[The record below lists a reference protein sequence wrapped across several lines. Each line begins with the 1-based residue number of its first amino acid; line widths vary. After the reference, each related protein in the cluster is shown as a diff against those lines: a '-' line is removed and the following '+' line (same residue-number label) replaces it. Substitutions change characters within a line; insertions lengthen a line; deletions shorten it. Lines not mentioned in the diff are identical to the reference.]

1 MAKYNHIDP
10 PRRSMR
16 HNLPKKKTFA
26 KLSEDCT
33 ELSLLWQQW
42 RQEKEHAPKAAK
54 GLTLPKRVLPV
65 CCFALLSAA
74 LLSISV
80 FHTANKPA
88 PHDAKTVGAAE
99 VQGKEAQAEET
110 GAAQTITV
118 SLIDGDAEP
127 VMLTT
132 AQNTVEQILAEN
144 ALTLGEYD
152 ELNHALDE
160 ALGDGDSLAITRISI
175 AEETTLLDIPYETVT
190 NRVQT
195 IPRGTTRV
203 VQSGQN
209 GKKSI
214 TERITLRNGEES
226 TREVISE
233 SVQTNPVD
241 EILNYGIGGSLVGK
255 DGVRHVFSY
264 YVDVSATAYGPTGNN
279 TATGVPPTEGTIA
292 VDPNVIPLRSNVYVK
307 GNYGDYGVCRAED
320 TGGGIKGNKID
331 VYLGYLGENWYAEA
345 MQFGIRSMRVYILG

>member
-1 MAKYNHIDP
+1 MEKCNHTDP

-16 HNLPKKKTFA
+16 QNLPKKKPFA

-33 ELSLLWQQW
+33 ELFLLWKQW
-42 RQEKEHAPKAAK
+42 RQAKEH
-54 GLTLPKRVLPV
+54 LPKSAEKYALQKTVLPV
-65 CCFALLSAA
+65 CCFALLSAV
-74 LLSISV
+74 LLGVAV
-80 FHTANKPA
+80 FHTANTPA
-88 PHDAKTVGAAE
+88 PHADESIDVAAH
-99 VQGKEAQAEET
+99 GKETHAGEDI
-110 GAAQTITV
+110 AAQTITV
-118 SLIDGDAEP
+118 SLIDGAAEP

-132 AQNTVEQILAEN
+132 AQDTVERILAEN

-152 ELNHALDE
+152 ELNHALGE
-160 ALGDGDSLAITRISI
+160 ALSDGDSIAITRISI
-175 AEETTLLDIPYETVT
+175 AEETTLLELPYETVT

-203 VQSGQN
+203 VQSGQI

-226 TREVISE
+226 EREVISE
-233 SVQTNPVD
+233 SVQADPVD
-241 EILNYGIGGSLVGK
+241 EIVNYGIGGSLVGK
-255 DGVRHVFSY
+255 DGVRYAFSY

-292 VDPNVIPLRSNVYVK
+292 VDPSVIPLRSKVYVK
-307 GNYGDYGVCRAED
+307 GNYGDYGICRAED

-331 VYLGYLGENWYAEA
+331 VYLGYLGENWYSEA